1 MALELINPDGLPEPE
16 SYTHVVVAT
25 GTRTV
30 YVAGQVSEDAEGD
43 LVAPGDFAAQ
53 ARQAFANVGLVLAA
67 AGARPDQVA
76 RITIYVVGHR
86 PERLPEISAARIAV
100 FGDHKPSDTILG
112 VETLAEAGRLIEVE
126 AIAVLD

>member
-1 MALELINPDGLPEPE
+1 MALELIQPDGLPVPH

-25 GTRTV
+25 GSRIV
-30 YVAGQVSEDAEGD
+30 FVAGQVSEDAD
-43 LVAPGDFAAQ
+43 DNLVAPGDLPAQ
-53 ARQAFANVGLVLAA
+53 ARQAFANLGRALTA

-86 PERLPEISAARIAV
+86 PEYLPAISDARITV
-100 FGDHKPSDTILG
+100 FGDHKPADTILG
-112 VETLAEAGRLIEVE
+112 VETLAEAGRLIEIE

>member
-1 MALELINPDGLPEPE
+1 MALEKINPNGLPVPE
-16 SYTHVVVAT
+16 SYTHAVVAT

-30 YVAGQVSEDAEGD
+30 YVAGQVAEDADGN
-43 LVAPGDFAAQ
+43 LVAPGDLAGQ
-53 ARQAFANVGLVLAA
+53 ARQAFANLGVVLAA

-86 PERLPEISAARIAV
+86 PELLDAVRPARDAL
-100 FGDHKPSDTILG
+100 FGDHLPADTYLG
-112 VETLAEAGRLIEVE
+112 VETLAEEGRLIEVE